1 MLSSTCQFRE
11 VPIADMIKEAERR
24 PRWLLVIELFESD
37 YASLWIGVK
46 VHLLAVLDAFAFPS
60 TVIGVEFGNLRIA
73 RLQRLE
79 GLPLMRD

>member
-1 MLSSTCQFRE
+1 

-37 YASLWIGVK
+37 CASLWIGVK
-46 VHLLAVLDAFAFPS
+46 VHLLAVLAFAFPS

-73 RLQRLE
+73 RLTAHARLIAIE
-79 GLPLMRD
+79 R